1 MTRTDGKRLSH
12 GVNFEWGA
20 KTYVMGII
28 NLTPDSFSGDGI
40 EGVAAAVAQGRRMEA
55 EGADILD
62 IGGESTRPASTP
74 TTLEEELARVI
85 PAVEALVKAV
95 HIPISID
102 TYKAEVARQAIA
114 AGAQMV
120 NDVWAGRMEPDILN
134 VAAKSG
140 VPIVLMH
147 NRSEAPARG
156 GSALGR
162 KGVQV
167 DGKLG
172 GRYIG
177 VEYDD
182 VLGDIK
188 KELQERILAARA
200 AGVRKENII
209 IDPGIGFGKTVE
221 QNLELVRRLD
231 ELKTL
236 GHPILVGPSRKSF
249 VGYTLNLSPDERLEG
264 SLAAVTLCIQK
275 GADIVRVHDVLEGRR
290 AAAFTDAVVR

>member
-12 GVNFEWGA
+12 GVNFEWGT

-40 EGVAAAVAQGRRMEA
+40 EGVAAAVAQGRRLEA

-74 TTLEEELARVI
+74 ITLEEELARVI
-85 PAVEALVKAV
+85 PAVEALRKAV

-120 NDVWAGRMEPDILN
+120 NDVWAGCMEPDILN

-162 KGVQV
+162 KDVQV

-172 GRYIG
+172 GRYVG

-182 VLGDIK
+182 VLSDIK

-249 VGYTLNLSPDERLEG
+249 VGYTLNLSPD
-264 SLAAVTLCIQK
+264 
-275 GADIVRVHDVLEGRR
+275 
-290 AAAFTDAVVR
+290 